1 MTSSTMWMR
10 CFYYDMAKAHE
21 VGVDYHF
28 GCPVI
33 SADQAR

>member
-10 CFYYDMAKAHE
+10 CFYEMAKAHE
-21 VGVDYHF
+21 VGIDYHF

-33 SADQAR
+33 SADQAG